1 MPELVQLKLLSK
13 SGELLKVS
21 ACQAGRISV
30 LRASIPSHLRPY
42 QRALGGSSAAD
53 NIEVVCDGRE
63 FKPDEHTVI
72 GFGEHSPTTGWSVR
86 DFLLSRG
93 VSELA
98 VASQLLSVGLED
110 VQDKRCADLTLDQES
125 RLRLLAA
132 TANPNKVLV
141 LNDPFENISGRW
153 REKIAEV
160 LLEFVGSRGALVII
174 PCLTYRPEVWIESSL
189 VERIEVGQTAQRTIG
204 FAAAGSQNN
213 ASIDELRRQLKED
226 PRFSDQVVVQ
236 ERFSHGVSTNLASG
250 AAAAGVAAGIS
261 SELLTPNGVSVATTS
276 GAKGGGAL
284 SFTKLL
290 VLALAGGS
298 IGGVAI
304 YATLSPKIN
313 FKFNSTANVSEDQKE
328 DNKLALNLK
337 TEITAGD
344 SALNA
349 TGAAKPRDKEEVSNQ
364 QEQQGE
370 GATANVA
377 KVNLNKPTEAPTPI
391 SYILDSYPAPIKG
404 SILDTARGSID
415 FGSVNDTALSQ
426 PGPERRGD
434 AGNLFSLL
442 EAAGNQKGAPNREVE
457 RGGEYYNSDSDDED
471 YSSREAASPED
482 AKREDIRRRFLA
494 AIKASADKRRLEA
507 QEEGLN

>member
-21 ACQAGRISV
+21 VCQAGRISV
-30 LRASIPSHLRPY
+30 LRAAIPSHLRPY

-63 FKPDEHTVI
+63 FKPEDHTVI

-86 DFLLSRG
+86 DFLISRG
-93 VSELA
+93 ISELA

-110 VQDKRCADLTLDQES
+110 VQEKRCADLTLDQES

-141 LNDPFENISGRW
+141 LNDPFENISGKW
-153 REKIAEV
+153 RERIAE
-160 LLEFVGSRGALVII
+160 LLLDFAGSRRALVII
-174 PCLTYRPEVWIESSL
+174 PCLTYRPEVWIESPL

-226 PRFSDQVVVQ
+226 PRFSDQVVIQ
-236 ERFSHGVSTNLASG
+236 ERFSQGTSTNLASG
-250 AAAAGVAAGIS
+250 AAAAGIAAGIS
-261 SELLTPNGVSVATTS
+261 GDSLTPNAVGVGVGAGTKGAGVST
-276 GAKGGGAL
+276 
-284 SFTKLL
+284 FTKLL
-290 VLALAGGS
+290 VLTLAGGS

-304 YATLSPKIN
+304 YSTLSPKVLLPTT
-313 FKFNSTANVSEDQKE
+313 TAAKVSYTKNG
-328 DNKLALNLK
+328 DNKLALNLNTK
-337 TEITAGD
+337 IDPGA
-344 SALNA
+344 SALNVKDA
-349 TGAAKPRDKEEVSNQ
+349 TNKEAPSQ
-364 QEQQGE
+364 QQQQQQGAE

-377 KVNLNKPTEAPTPI
+377 KVNLTKPTAAPTPI
-391 SYILDSYPAPIKG
+391 SYILDSYPAPIK
-404 SILDTARGSID
+404 SSLLDTTRGSID
-415 FGSVNDTALSQ
+415 FGSVKDSVESQ

-442 EAAGNQKGAPNREVE
+442 EAAGNQKGASNREVE
-457 RGGEYYNSDSDDED
+457 RAGDYYNGDSDYEE
-471 YSSREAASPED
+471 SASREAASPED

-494 AIKASADKRRLEA
+494 AIKASADKRRLES
-507 QEEGLN
+507 QEEGFN